1 DSGED
6 RPSASDRSS
15 QSDST
20 LGGGPAQRS
29 KEQLEDLARAKA
41 DSKKYFVPKSGC
53 HLCFNYR
60 VELEEAALSLLSATR
75 KTEYHWTY
83 MRDNCH
89 DRLVSIKAD
98 IAMYSAQ
105 VALNALVREAKDHA
119 REDYLEMVAEARRD
133 KIVWKLQEMSDGLAQ
148 FRRADSRRGD
158 YAM

>member
-1 DSGED
+1 DK
-6 RPSASDRSS
+6 PSASDRSS
-15 QSDST
+15 QSAST
-20 LGGGPAQRS
+20 LGRGPAQRS

-41 DSKKYFVPKSGC
+41 DSKKYFIPKSGC

-75 KTEYHWTY
+75 EAEYHWTY

-119 REDYLEMVAEARRD
+119 REDYLEMVAEVRRD
-133 KIVWKLQEMSDGLAQ
+133 KIAWKLQEMSAVLD
-148 FRRADSRRGD
+148 RVRWKYSRRGD